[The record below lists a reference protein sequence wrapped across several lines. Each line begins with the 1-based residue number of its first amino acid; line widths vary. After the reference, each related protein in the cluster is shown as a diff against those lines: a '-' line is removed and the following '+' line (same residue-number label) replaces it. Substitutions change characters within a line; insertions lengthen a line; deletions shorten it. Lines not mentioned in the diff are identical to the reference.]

1 MYGKLG
7 HGNENGSAV
16 PKKVE
21 SLSSSTTTAALM
33 QHVACGS
40 RHTVAVTTT
49 GVLYSW
55 GDREQGVSGHG
66 DGGIVV
72 AAPAGAPSVA
82 LLDLGHQLIPKL
94 VERLATKR
102 IVQVSACGFHTGCL
116 TVRNQQRCG
125 TCFLLFFV
133 LFCMLTKRRG
143 FFWTGQR
150 RVLHLGRRQVW
161 PIGPRDGTQRR
172 RANIGASVSEWQSVT
187 IVIIIIIAARPN

>member
-21 SLSSSTTTAALM
+21 SSIHGNIHNNNNGAAPLASLTTMMM

-66 DGGIVV
+66 DVLAVV
-72 AAPAGAPSVA
+72 ASNAAGASSSSSA
-82 LLDLGHQLIPKL
+82 QQQLLELGHQLVPKL

-102 IVQVSACGFHTGCL
+102 VVQVSACGFHTGCL
-116 TVRNQQRCG
+116 TVR
-125 TCFLLFFV
+125 V
-133 LFCMLTKRRG
+133 
-143 FFWTGQR
+143 
-150 RVLHLGRRQVW
+150 
-161 PIGPRDGTQRR
+161 
-172 RANIGASVSEWQSVT
+172 
-187 IVIIIIIAARPN
+187 

>member
-21 SLSSSTTTAALM
+21 SLSSSTTAALM
-33 QHVACGS
+33 QRVACGS

-66 DGGIVV
+66 DGIVV
-72 AAPAGAPSVA
+72 AAPAGAPSAA

-116 TVRNQQRCG
+116 TVRNQQRRAERV
-125 TCFLLFFV
+125 FFS
-133 LFCMLTKRRG
+133 FFG
-143 FFWTGQR
+143 FFFM
-150 RVLHLGRRQVW
+150 L
-161 PIGPRDGTQRR
+161 I
-172 RANIGASVSEWQSVT
+172 
-187 IVIIIIIAARPN
+187 